1 MQLTLINAAAYIT
14 ATFFLILL
22 YQSNVWRW
30 SNIKRSWNQV
40 KENQNIKTGIIEAEK
55 KGEKPFYFENGKV
68 TVFAKTIFGAKYKYD
83 KIRLQEKKRKQRLN
97 KA

>member
-1 MQLTLINAAAYIT
+1 MQLKLINAAAYIT
-14 ATFFLILL
+14 TICFLILL
-22 YQSNVWRW
+22 YRSNVWRW
-30 SNIKRSWNQV
+30 SNIKKNWKQV

-68 TVFAKTIFGAKYKYD
+68 TVFAKTPFGAKYRYE
-83 KIRLQEKKRKQRLN
+83 KIRLQEKKRKQKLN